1 MFGGNLMAGPAGDK
15 HVRAPGYPRR
25 IAERYRDAFPQADQ
39 AAIDISL
46 QIFSCSAA
54 QAASLTRFFSGL
66 GLIKTRGRYTAL
78 RNLYFAE
85 DGKLTQ
91 NELRAELN
99 VTSPNVTYLIDEL
112 EKDGLV
118 SRSPHPTD
126 RRATYVALT
135 EKGREL
141 CDVLVP
147 AMVDF
152 MHTMSDGFSE
162 PEKAQF
168 LDYLRRFETNAV
180 QSYSASTD

>member
-1 MFGGNLMAGPAGDK
+1 MTGPRDNK
-15 HVRAPGYPRR
+15 HVRDPGYPRR
-25 IAERYRDAFPQADQ
+25 IADRYHDAFPGADEV
-39 AAIDISL
+39 AIDISL
-46 QIFSCSAA
+46 QVFTCSAA
-54 QAASLTRFFSGL
+54 QSASLTRFFNRL
-66 GLIKTRGRYTAL
+66 GLIRTRGRYTAL
-78 RNLYFAE
+78 RNLYFAR

-135 EKGREL
+135 DKGNEL
-141 CDVLVP
+141 CKVLVP

-152 MHTMSDGFSE
+152 MHTMSEGFSTAE
-162 PEKAQF
+162 RERF
-168 LDYLRRFETNAV
+168 LDYLRRFEANAV
-180 QSYSASTD
+180 RSYTSDPAD

>member
-1 MFGGNLMAGPAGDK
+1 MAGPVEDK
-15 HVRAPGYPRR
+15 HAHDPDYPRR
-25 IAERYRDAFPQADQ
+25 VAERYRAAFPRADE

-54 QAASLTRFFSGL
+54 QSASLARFFSRL
-66 GLIKTRGRYTAL
+66 GLIRTRGRYTAL
-78 RNLYFAE
+78 RNLYFAP

-99 VTSPNVTYLIDEL
+99 VTSPNVSYLIDEL
-112 EKDGLV
+112 EKEELV

-126 RRATYVALT
+126 RRVTYVALT
-135 EKGREL
+135 DRGREL

-152 MHTMSDGFSE
+152 MHRMSGGFSVS
-162 PEKAQF
+162 EKKQF
-168 LDYLRRFETNAV
+168 LDYLRRFETNAGR
-180 QSYSASTD
+180 SYDGVVVG